1 MRGVG
6 VSQHNSLH
14 CFSLEMAQQVIQYI
28 AENLLQHYHLFQY
41 LIDEDQEE
49 ETISNEVITSSWL
62 YLHV

>member
-6 VSQHNSLH
+6 VSQQNSLH

-49 ETISNEVITSSWL
+49 ETISNEVIF
-62 YLHV
+62 